1 MAAWVIFLYSA
12 NCRDG
17 EEEQAEMEG
26 QRPKPLE
33 GHPQVVDAGLCN
45 PHAHGKADSSQT
57 TSHPGLMPNTFSA
70 IQVSLWREKGS

>member
-12 NCRDG
+12 NCRGG

-33 GHPQVVDAGLCN
+33 GHPQVQLMQ
-45 PHAHGKADSSQT
+45 DS
-57 TSHPGLMPNTFSA
+57 L
-70 IQVSLWREKGS
+70 